1 MIIDEQYIAVE
12 TDNSHEAIRTARSTL
27 RSKLLELAYQIDKN
41 KHPTVEI
48 TEELKGLHNLNA
60 NWVKADMEQVFQTTV
75 IPTKKQEEQ
84 QVHLDTGTDAQEE
97 E

>member
-1 MIIDEQYIAVE
+1 MIILDDLDVI
-12 TDNSHEAIRTARSTL
+12 DNSKDAIRTARSIL
-27 RSKLLELAYQIDKN
+27 RSKLMELAIQVDKN

-75 IPTKKQEEQ
+75 IPTEKQEEQ
-84 QVHLDTGTDAQEE
+84 QKHLDTGSSAIDDE
-97 E
+97 

>member
-1 MIIDEQYIAVE
+1 MIIDEQYIVAE
-12 TDNSHEAIRTARSTL
+12 TDNSHEAIKTARSTL
-27 RSKLLELAYQIDKN
+27 RSKLLELAYQIDKT

-60 NWVKADMEQVFQTTV
+60 NWVKADMEQVFQTTI

-84 QVHLDTGTDAQEE
+84 QVYLDKGISVIEE

>member
-1 MIIDEQYIAVE
+1 MITPDDLEIA
-12 TDNSHEAIRTARSTL
+12 DNSKEAIRTARSTL

-60 NWVKADMEQVFQTTV
+60 NWVKADMEQVFQTTI
-75 IPTKKQEEQ
+75 IPTKKQEELKEHEAQ
-84 QVHLDTGTDAQEE
+84 GTEVEE
-97 E
+97 

>member
-12 TDNSHEAIRTARSTL
+12 TDSSHEAIRTARSTL
-27 RSKLLELAYQIDKN
+27 RSKLMELAVQVDKN

-48 TEELKGLHNLNA
+48 TEGLKGLHNLNA

-75 IPTKKQEEQ
+75 IPTKKQEELKEHEAQ
-84 QVHLDTGTDAQEE
+84 GTEVEE
-97 E
+97 

>member
-1 MIIDEQYIAVE
+1 MITPDDLEIA
-12 TDNSHEAIRTARSTL
+12 DNSKEAIRTARSTL

-48 TEELKGLHNLNA
+48 TEELKRLPNLNA
-60 NWVKADMEQVFQTTV
+60 NWVKADTEQVFTQTV

-84 QVHLDTGTDAQEE
+84 QVYLDKGISAIDEE
-97 E
+97 

>member
-1 MIIDEQYIAVE
+1 MIIPDDLEIV
-12 TDNSHEAIRTARSTL
+12 DNSKEAIRTARSTL
-27 RSKLLELAYQIDKN
+27 RSKLLELAIQVDKN

-75 IPTKKQEEQ
+75 IPTEKQEEQ
-84 QVHLDTGTDAQEE
+84 QKHLGTGTDAQDEE
-97 E
+97 

>member
-1 MIIDEQYIAVE
+1 MII
-12 TDNSHEAIRTARSTL
+12 TDDLNIIDDVREATKTERSIL
-27 RSKLLELAYQIDKN
+27 RSKLMELAIQVDKN

-75 IPTKKQEEQ
+75 IPTEKQEEQ
-84 QVHLDTGTDAQEE
+84 QKHLDTGSSAIDDE
-97 E
+97 

>member
-1 MIIDEQYIAVE
+1 MITSDDFDIA
-12 TDNSHEAIRTARSTL
+12 DNSKEAIRTARSTL
-27 RSKLLELAYQIDKN
+27 RSKLMELAIQVDKN

-60 NWVKADMEQVFQTTV
+60 NWVKADMEQVFQTTI
-75 IPTKKQEEQ
+75 IPTKKLEEQ
-84 QVHLDTGTDAQEE
+84 QEHLTKSLRAEE

>member
-1 MIIDEQYIAVE
+1 MIILDDLDVI
-12 TDNSHEAIRTARSTL
+12 DNSKDAIRTARSIL
-27 RSKLLELAYQIDKN
+27 RSKLMELAIQVDKN

-60 NWVKADMEQVFQTTV
+60 NWVKADMEQVFQTT
-75 IPTKKQEEQ
+75 ILPTKKQEEHQ
-84 QVHLDTGTDAQEE
+84 EYLDKGTSVDEE

>member
-1 MIIDEQYIAVE
+1 MIIPDDLEIV
-12 TDNSHEAIRTARSTL
+12 DNSKEAIRTARSTL
-27 RSKLLELAYQIDKN
+27 RSKLLELAIQVDKN

-60 NWVKADMEQVFQTTV
+60 NWVKADMEQVFQTTI

-84 QVHLDTGTDAQEE
+84 QEHLTKSLSAEE

>member
-1 MIIDEQYIAVE
+1 MITSDDFDIA
-12 TDNSHEAIRTARSTL
+12 DNSKEAIRTARSTL
-27 RSKLLELAYQIDKN
+27 RSKLLELAIQVDKN

-75 IPTKKQEEQ
+75 IPTEKQEEQ
-84 QVHLDTGTDAQEE
+84 QKHLDTGSSAIDDE
-97 E
+97 